1 MKLKLPVFFMTAG
14 VLFILVAGCISP
26 VQPSPPATV
35 TPTGTPPATSLPPP
49 TPLPATPAPSTV
61 FTRDQVGQLFI
72 DIAFG
77 CDNTWITKINPS
89 PENHLFFS
97 LEGSTTDEDKL
108 IVEQFARQYNLMTA
122 TETFTDDPL
131 SDKGAP
137 IIFFPGKSLD
147 SLEKTFIGCREI
159 DPATGTVLSLIYK
172 PVISYPSG
180 ETVMT
185 TRIYINADLE
195 GARRQHY
202 LQRAMLYYLGFPGE
216 TYAYPDSFFYYN
228 TSESVAFT
236 PIDIEAMKTMQ
247 NPGVYTGM
255 GITEAR
261 WLLLDN

>member
-1 MKLKLPVFFMTAG
+1 MKLKLPVFFITVG
-14 VLFILVAGCISP
+14 VLFILTAGCISP
-26 VQPSPPATV
+26 VQPSPLVTTTPAA
-35 TPTGTPPATSLPPP
+35 TPPATTAPP

-72 DIAFG
+72 DIAYG

-89 PENHLFFS
+89 AENHLFFS
-97 LEGSTTDEDKL
+97 LEGSTTAEDRV
-108 IVEQFARQYNLMTA
+108 IVEQFASQYNRMTS
-122 TETFTDDPL
+122 TETFTDDPI

-137 IIFFPGKSLD
+137 IIFFPGRSLD
-147 SLEKTFIGCREI
+147 SLEKSFIGCREI

-172 PVISYPSG
+172 PIIEYPSG
-180 ETVMT
+180 ETVVA

-195 GARRQHY
+195 GPRRQHY

-228 TSESVAFT
+228 TGESVSFT

-247 NPGVYTGM
+247 NPGVYNGM

>member
-1 MKLKLPVFFMTAG
+1 MKLKLPVFFLAFG
-14 VLFILVAGCISP
+14 VLFVLVAGCISP

-35 TPTGTPPATSLPPP
+35 TGTLTP
-49 TPLPATPAPSTV
+49 TPTTPVPTTLPTIPAPSTTV

-77 CDNTWITKINPS
+77 CDNTWITKINPTA
-89 PENHLFFS
+89 ENHLFFS
-97 LEGSTTDEDKL
+97 LEGSATAEDRV

-137 IIFFPGKSLD
+137 IVFFPGKSLD

-159 DPATGTVLSLIYK
+159 DPTTGTVLSLIYK
-172 PVISYPSG
+172 PIIENPGG

-228 TSESVAFT
+228 TSESVSFT
-236 PIDIEAMKTMQ
+236 PLDIEAMKTMQ
-247 NPGVYTGM
+247 NPGVYNGM

>member
-1 MKLKLPVFFMTAG
+1 MKLKLPVFFMALG
-14 VLFILVAGCISP
+14 VLFILAAGCVSP
-26 VQPSPPATV
+26 LQPSSPATV
-35 TPTGTPPATSLPPP
+35 PPTGTPPATTLTA
-49 TPLPATPAPSTV
+49 TPLPTTPAPSTV
-61 FTRDQVGQLFI
+61 FSRDQVGQLFI
-72 DIAFG
+72 DIAYG

-97 LEGSTTDEDKL
+97 LEGATTPEDRL
-108 IVEQFARQYNLMTA
+108 VVEEFTRQYNLVTA
-122 TETFTDDPL
+122 TETFTDEPE
-131 SDKGAP
+131 SDKGSP
-137 IIFFPGKSLD
+137 IVFFPGKSLD

-172 PVISYPSG
+172 PVIEYPSG
-180 ETVMT
+180 EQVVT
-185 TRIYINADLE
+185 TRIYINADLK

-247 NPGVYTGM
+247 NPGIYSGM

>member
-1 MKLKLPVFFMTAG
+1 MNLKLPV
-14 VLFILVAGCISP
+14 LFAAACIIIIIAGCVAP
-26 VQPSPPATV
+26 LQPSPPAT
-35 TPTGTPPATSLPPP
+35 TLPPSDTPPATTLPPTLSP
-49 TPLPATPAPSTV
+49 TTPAPSPV

-77 CDNTWITKINPS
+77 CDNTWITKISPS

-97 LEGSTTDEDKL
+97 LEGAVTPEDREV
-108 IVEQFARQYNLMTA
+108 VEQFARQYNRVTA
-122 TETFTDDPL
+122 TETFTDEPL

-159 DPATGTVLSLIYK
+159 DPETGIVQTLIYK
-172 PVISYPSG
+172 PVVEYPSG
-180 ETVMT
+180 EQVVT
-185 TRIYINADLE
+185 TKIYINADLE
-195 GARRQHY
+195 GVRREHY
-202 LQRAMLYYLGFPGE
+202 LQRAMLHYLGFPGE
-216 TYAYPDSFFYYN
+216 TYTYPDSFFYYN

-247 NPGVYTGM
+247 NPGVYDGM

-261 WLLLDN
+261 WLLLDT